1 MTAATAC
8 WYVVVILVC
17 RAWLCCPM
25 SAQVATLVVLIA
37 TLGVGPLLPQYC
49 FLMATVCMLCSI
61 ALSLDTCPPVD
72 IA

>member
-1 MTAATAC
+1 
-8 WYVVVILVC
+8 
-17 RAWLCCPM
+17 M